1 MTAPAVPD
9 AFRDLLD
16 AATGILATNGPDGLP
31 QVTAVTFLHDTV
43 GDLVKI
49 SLNDTRQ
56 KTKNMRRDSRA
67 TLFILDRNNPYRSLE
82 IRARVELAP
91 DPDFS
96 FAKTAGAKYGQDFHV
111 HDQPGE
117 TRSVVT
123 LHPVRI
129 NATLLG

>member
-31 QVTAVTFLHDTV
+31 QVTAVTFLHDTA

-56 KTKNMRRDSRA
+56 KARNLRRDQHA
-67 TLFILDRNNPYRSLE
+67 TLFILDRNNPHRSLE

-96 FAKTAGAKYGQDFHV
+96 FAKTAGASTGRTSTSTIGRAR
-111 HDQPGE
+111 PA
-117 TRSVVT
+117 R
-123 LHPVRI
+123 
-129 NATLLG
+129 